1 MLFKYFPFRK
11 ELNFLSLHLIR
22 LKRQIVEASQSISSV
37 VACAA
42 SLQAP
47 PPPPP
52 TSSSSSSNNSIIK
65 RPLPMSIPLPSDF
78 SSASSSSASPL
89 SMSSKNPAHRFDAA
103 SFLHSNFY
111 ELAAVAAA
119 HAAAQA
125 AAFHNNT
132 TAQNKPTMA
141 QPSANDNSEQNPS
154 LTSAATAT
162 SSYPTFQDFAT
173 SLATQAAV

>member
-1 MLFKYFPFRK
+1 MSFELFITQKKTYFFDI
-11 ELNFLSLHLIR
+11 FSR

-42 SLQAP
+42 SLQAQP
-47 PPPPP
+47 PPALVP
-52 TSSSSSSNNSIIK
+52 SSSSSNNSMIK

-78 SSASSSSASPL
+78 SSASSSSTSPL
-89 SMSSKNPAHRFDAA
+89 SISSKNPQHRFDAA

-125 AAFHNNT
+125 AAYHNNT
-132 TAQNKPTMA
+132 NNKSIGPQN
-141 QPSANDNSEQNPS
+141 SVNENSEQNPS
-154 LTSAATAT
+154 LTTAT
-162 SSYPTFQDFAT
+162 NSYSTFQDFAT

>member
-1 MLFKYFPFRK
+1 MSFELFITQKKTSF
-11 ELNFLSLHLIR
+11 SR

-42 SLQAP
+42 SLQAQQ

-52 TSSSSSSNNSIIK
+52 TLVPSSSSSNNSMIK

-78 SSASSSSASPL
+78 SSASSSSTSPL
-89 SMSSKNPAHRFDAA
+89 SISSKNPQHRFDAA

-125 AAFHNNT
+125 AAYHNNT
-132 TAQNKPTMA
+132 NNKLTGPQN
-141 QPSANDNSEQNPS
+141 NVNENSEQNPS
-154 LTSAATAT
+154 LTTAT
-162 SSYPTFQDFAT
+162 NSYSTFQDFAS

>member
-1 MLFKYFPFRK
+1 M
-11 ELNFLSLHLIR
+11 
-22 LKRQIVEASQSISSV
+22 
-37 VACAA
+37 
-42 SLQAP
+42 
-47 PPPPP
+47 
-52 TSSSSSSNNSIIK
+52 IK

-78 SSASSSSASPL
+78 SSASSSSTSPL

-125 AAFHNNT
+125 AAFHNNN
-132 TAQNKPTMA
+132 TAQNKSMMA
-141 QPSANDNSEQNPS
+141 QPSANDSSEQNLPLTPS
-154 LTSAATAT
+154 SSATAT